1 MKKWPSTS
9 GKRQDFFPNFSPM
22 KKLMTIPVKPYVAV
36 LSALLILSSCRC
48 FLFPPKPYVPPR
60 SQTET
65 ILFKCDRTI
74 NEGMGL
80 PVDVIYITGD
90 DNLKEVTQIGPDAW
104 FDSKEREDWTF
115 KQTLMLKGGQEIIL
129 KLSKPP
135 ETQFIVIFASFYQ
148 VKDPKVQQVI
158 LTPNAAEEEVIWV
171 SAHALYH

>member
-1 MKKWPSTS
+1 
-9 GKRQDFFPNFSPM
+9 
-22 KKLMTIPVKPYVAV
+22 
-36 LSALLILSSCRC
+36 
-48 FLFPPKPYVPPR
+48 
-60 SQTET
+60 
-65 ILFKCDRTI
+65 
-74 NEGMGL
+74 MGL
-80 PVDVIYITGD
+80 PVDVIYITGN

-135 ETQFIVIFASFYQ
+135 ETQFIVIFASFYE
-148 VKDPKVQQVI
+148 VMDPKVQQVI